1 MAKRNH
7 KGETRGWPV
16 RDISAK
22 KRNERSGI
30 SLFLGG
36 RKHLGGGG
44 GRPPGCDDL
53 RLQLSA
59 SWAIPNA
66 WEAIP
71 EKDAIEDFMSAWG

>member
-1 MAKRNH
+1 MACAGYFGKKN
-7 KGETRGWPV
+7 EM
-16 RDISAK
+16 RDP
-22 KRNERSGI
+22 G
-30 SLFLGG
+30 SLFFWG